1 MLFLLTLPNTTI
13 LMKKHLLALCLTAL
27 AFTVSVKAA
36 YHEYFDYNGTQR
48 HMIVHAPSGLPES
61 PALLVSLHGMNQ
73 DAAYQQNQCN
83 WESVADTAKF
93 VVVFPDGIDKSW
105 NLSGRSDIDFILYI
119 MDMMNERYNCDMNRV
134 YLSGFSMGAMMC
146 YYTASVCAEKFA
158 AIAPV
163 SGYMM
168 DQSARSTCEIPVFHT
183 HGTADDVCVYD
194 PVPSYIEKWVNI
206 NKCNKTPEVYNPYPA
221 DKPQGNCTLKIWSDG
236 TNGVEV
242 ALLTLPGK
250 GHWHSMDTNGALT
263 SKEIWNFVKN
273 FSRGPAAA
281 APPKIV
287 EAFPDTAMFDLPDS
301 NLVLRYVF
309 SEGIKVS
316 ALKAT
321 LSNLSKSYTLKAD
334 QTEEYDSILTFTV
347 PYVLVHG
354 EYSMTMENMVG
365 RRGGKI
371 RKRSWDCQ
379 VGLEDFDPYA
389 TTTEIYAADWQ
400 AGLDTYGECIP
411 EGWKRSMKPASGF
424 TKYTSPGTAVT
435 EGSRIM
441 QFSEEGEFS
450 TGMYLCAESYSKV
463 SMQGGVSNDNRIHLT
478 PGAYQLEFKSASWNS
493 GGSFDVSVSATAMS
507 SVQVLEKTGLTSTG
521 SAGGKG
527 GGIITGSRQHSFAF
541 DAPVESDYIF
551 TFSTSD
557 ATGTGTVIGDFCI
570 MRGVT
575 KSQQYRGAYLRALDE
590 FKTLLAAFQNSRFD
604 ESQELRSSMARTLE
618 NCDGYMGYT
627 ASGYSEITSTLT
639 AANKRMNTRMTNV
652 TQLDSLWTLANLLL
666 DTYRNTPLASK
677 SNYAKLE
684 KAVTRNQSVSRT
696 DDTRMSTVSGV
707 ILRAIQAFQS
717 DIKTSVPAAS
727 VTITETEYI
736 SLDGREYLS
745 PERQGLLIEV
755 RHMSDGTVTRT
766 LKRF

>member
-13 LMKKHLLALCLTAL
+13 LMKKHLLALCLAAL
-27 AFTVSVKAA
+27 AVTVSVKAA

-73 DAAYQQNQCN
+73 DAEYQRNQCN

-119 MDMMNERYNCDMNRV
+119 MDMMNERFNCDMNRV

-250 GHWHSMDTNGALT
+250 GHWHSMDTNGAMT

-287 EAFPDTAMFDLPDS
+287 SAFPDTAMFDLPDS
-301 NLVLRYVF
+301 GLVLKYVF
-309 SEGIKVS
+309 SEGVKTAGI
-316 ALKAT
+316 KAT
-321 LSNLSKSYTLKAD
+321 LSNVRKSISLIAD
-334 QTEEYDSILTFTV
+334 QTEEYDSIITFTV
-347 PYVLVHG
+347 SDKLVHG
-354 EYSMTMENMVG
+354 EYTMTMENMVS
-365 RRGGKI
+365 RRGGRI
-371 RKRSWDCQ
+371 RKREWSFT
-379 VGLEDFDPYA
+379 VGVD
-389 TTTEIYAADWQ
+389 EINSSIIGTDAFAADW
-400 AGLDTYGECIP
+400 TNSMESFGECIP
-411 EGWKRSMKPASGF
+411 EGWKRSVKKQSGG
-424 TKYTSPGTAVT
+424 TQYTSEKKTVS
-435 EGSRIM
+435 EGARIM
-441 QFSEEGEFS
+441 KFSEEGEFS
-450 TGMYLCAESYSKV
+450 IGMYLSAENQNSAT
-463 SMQGGVSNDNRIHLT
+463 MQAGVSESRIHLL
-478 PGAYQLEFKSASWNS
+478 PGSYRLEFKSVSWTT
-493 GGSFDVSVSATAMS
+493 GGSFSVKVTPSAITTPVM
-507 SVQVLEKTGLTSTG
+507 LIEGLTNNG
-521 SAGGKG
+521 SVNGTA
-527 GGIITGSRQHSFAF
+527 GGIISGSRQHSLSFE
-541 DAPVESDYIF
+541 APIESDYF
-551 TFSTSD
+551 FSFITTDPAGS
-557 ATGTGTVIGDFCI
+557 GSVIGDFHI
-570 MRGVT
+570 VYDLSR
-575 KSQQYRGAYLRALDE
+575 SQKCRVEY
-590 FKTLLAAFQNSRFD
+590 LAALENFNKAYELFQDSRFD
-604 ESQELRSSMARTLE
+604 ESQELRDIM
-618 NCDGYMGYT
+618 NGYCEKYAAHT
-627 ASGYSEITSTLT
+627 GYSYAEYGEYISKL
-639 AANKRMNTRMTNV
+639 KSGWSRMTERMDNV
-652 TQLDSLWTLANLLL
+652 IKLDSLIILANSLL
-666 DTYRNTPLASK
+666 DKYANTTIAEGKGYSK
-677 SNYAKLE
+677 LK
-684 KAVTRNQSVSRT
+684 KAMTRNQSVDKT
-696 DDTRMSTVSGV
+696 DDIRMAS
-707 ILRAIQAFQS
+707 AIGSIGDGIFALNT
-717 DIKTSVPAAS
+717 DIKTGIGPSS
-727 VTITETEYI
+727 VTVESIEYVSI
-736 SLDGREYLS
+736 DGRTYYS
-745 PERQGLLIEV
+745 HERQGLLIEV